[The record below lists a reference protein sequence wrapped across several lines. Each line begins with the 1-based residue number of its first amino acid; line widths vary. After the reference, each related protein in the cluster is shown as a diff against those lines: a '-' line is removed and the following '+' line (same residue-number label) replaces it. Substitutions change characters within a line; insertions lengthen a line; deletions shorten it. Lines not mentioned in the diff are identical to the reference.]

1 MRRLSVI
8 VLLRRMIR
16 FCDCF
21 VQAGTV
27 KAGNSLRDQNQ
38 RKRRGIMRRK
48 KWSALGISV
57 LLVFGLAA
65 CSSSQGA
72 QTADNGDAGAQTQES
87 GETENTPVTEE
98 ESEVAELPADLDFTV
113 NYDGI
118 KTAKIEAGVSVH
130 DPSIYKV
137 DGKYYI
143 FGSHMSTA
151 VSEDLRTWTSLGDGY
166 KVKDQIYY
174 ELMANDEAFAYSG
187 SKKSL
192 IPTDDRKWHVW
203 APDVIYN
210 EEAGLYYLYF
220 CTTSTWNAS
229 NLCYATSEKIEG
241 PYEWK
246 GALIYSGFTAETLD
260 ATDVT
265 EYVDRDTAKDRYIKK
280 SNEYNFNKF
289 PNAIDPTVLYD
300 GEGRLWMVYGSWSG
314 GMYLLELD
322 KATGEV
328 IHPEE
333 DEAKRVDPYFGK
345 RLLGGNHSSIE
356 APYILYDEESGYYYL
371 FVSYGGL
378 TREGGYQIRVFRSET
393 IDGDYVDMNGEYP
406 MDTNNPEHYPYG
418 LKLSGNYFLPSL
430 EMAYMATGHNSAF
443 VDEDGK
449 KYVVN
454 HTRFDNKTEEHEPR
468 VHQFIVNEEG
478 WPCMLPYA
486 TDGETVSESG
496 YDKGAVAG
504 RYYVINQ
511 GTAIDAEI
519 AQPFILYLDESG
531 TVYGDGVEGSW
542 EMKDGT
548 CYMKVT
554 YGGKDYSGVF
564 CQMNDEAGTQVMTF
578 SAVGSNES
586 VWGVKYE

>member
-1 MRRLSVI
+1 
-8 VLLRRMIR
+8 
-16 FCDCF
+16 
-21 VQAGTV
+21 
-27 KAGNSLRDQNQ
+27 
-38 RKRRGIMRRK
+38 MRRK
-48 KWSALGISV
+48 KWSALGIGI
-57 LLVFGLAA
+57 LLAVGLAA
-65 CSSSQGA
+65 CGSTQGA
-72 QTADNGDAGAQTQES
+72 QTAEDGSEDAQTQE
-87 GETENTPVTEE
+87 GDTENATAEEE
-98 ESEVAELPADLDFTV
+98 ESEVGELPADLDFTV
-113 NYDGI
+113 NLDGI

-166 KVKDQIYY
+166 KVKDQIYF
-174 ELMANDEAFAYSG
+174 ELMANEEAFAYSG

-210 EEAGLYYLYF
+210 EETGLYYLYF

-229 NLCYATSEKIEG
+229 NLCYATSENIEG

-486 TDGETVSESG
+486 TDGETVSGSG

-531 TVYGDGVEGSW
+531 KVFGDGVEGSW

-548 CYMKVT
+548 CYMKVS

-578 SAVGSNES
+578 SAVGGNES

>member
-1 MRRLSVI
+1 
-8 VLLRRMIR
+8 
-16 FCDCF
+16 
-21 VQAGTV
+21 
-27 KAGNSLRDQNQ
+27 
-38 RKRRGIMRRK
+38 MRRK
-48 KWSALGISV
+48 NWSTLGMSV
-57 LLVFGLAA
+57 LLAMSLAA
-65 CSSSQGA
+65 CGSSQGA
-72 QTADNGDAGAQTQES
+72 QTAENGDAEAQES
-87 GETENTPVTEE
+87 GEAENATVTEKE
-98 ESEVAELPADLDFTV
+98 GGVGELPADLDFTV
-113 NYDGI
+113 NLDGI
-118 KTAKIEAGVSVH
+118 KTAKIAAGVSVH
-130 DPSIYKV
+130 DPSIYKA

-174 ELMANDEAFAYSG
+174 ELMANEEAFAYSG

-192 IPTDDRKWHVW
+192 IPTDDRAWHVW

-210 EEAGLYYLYF
+210 EETGLYYLYF

-229 NLCYATSEKIEG
+229 NLCYATSESIEG

-280 SNEYNFNKF
+280 SNEYNFNKY

-333 DEAKRVDPYFGK
+333 DEANRVDPYFGK
-345 RLLGGNHSSIE
+345 RLIGGNHSSIE

-378 TREGGYQIRVFRSET
+378 AREGGYQIRVFRSET

-443 VDEDGK
+443 IDEDGK

-496 YDKGAVAG
+496 YDKSAVAG

-531 TVYGDGVEGSW
+531 QVYGDGVEGSW

-548 CYMKVT
+548 CYMKVS
-554 YGGKDYSGVF
+554 YDGKDYSGVF

-578 SAVGSNES
+578 SAVGGNES

>member
-1 MRRLSVI
+1 
-8 VLLRRMIR
+8 
-16 FCDCF
+16 
-21 VQAGTV
+21 
-27 KAGNSLRDQNQ
+27 
-38 RKRRGIMRRK
+38 MRRK
-48 KWSALGISV
+48 GLTLCGLGV
-57 LLVFGLAA
+57 LLVFGLMA
-65 CSSSQGA
+65 CGTSQDTGTSGSAGA
-72 QTADNGDAGAQTQES
+72 DTDAG
-87 GETENTPVTEE
+87 TEE
-98 ESEVAELPADLDFTV
+98 EATVAMEESGAGGLPVDLDFSV

-118 KTAKIEAGVSVH
+118 KTAKIDAGVSVH
-130 DPSIYKV
+130 DPSIVKV

-174 ELMANDEAFAYSG
+174 ELMANKDAFAYAG
-187 SKKSL
+187 SKNSV
-192 IPTDDRKWHVW
+192 IPTDDRGWHVW

-210 EEAGLYYLYF
+210 EETGLYYLYF
-220 CTTSTWNAS
+220 CTSSTWNAS
-229 NLCYATSEKIEG
+229 NLCYATSENIDG

-246 GALIYSGFTAETLD
+246 GALIYSGFTAQTLD
-260 ATDVT
+260 DTDVA

-280 SNEYNFNKF
+280 SNEYNFNKY

-300 GEGRLWMVYGSWSG
+300 GDGRLWMVYGSWSG

-322 KATGEV
+322 KSTGEV
-328 IHPEE
+328 IHPQE
-333 DEAKRVDPYFGK
+333 DETNRVDPYFGK

-356 APYILYDEESGYYYL
+356 GPYILYDEESGYYYL

-378 TREGGYQIRVFRSET
+378 AREGGYQIRVFRSET

-443 VDEDGK
+443 IDDDGK
-449 KYVVN
+449 KYIVN

-486 TDGETVSESG
+486 TDGESVSESG
-496 YDKGAVAG
+496 YSMADVAG

-531 TVYGDGVEGSW
+531 KVYGDGVEGSW
-542 EMKDGT
+542 EMKDNT
-548 CYMKVT
+548 CYMKVSYQGT
-554 YGGKDYSGVF
+554 DYSGVF

-578 SAVGSNES
+578 SAVGNNES
-586 VWGVKYE
+586 VWGVKY

>member
-1 MRRLSVI
+1 
-8 VLLRRMIR
+8 
-16 FCDCF
+16 
-21 VQAGTV
+21 
-27 KAGNSLRDQNQ
+27 
-38 RKRRGIMRRK
+38 MRRK
-48 KWSALGISV
+48 GLTLCGLGAL
-57 LLVFGLAA
+57 LAFGLMA
-65 CSSSQGA
+65 CGTSQDTG
-72 QTADNGDAGAQTQES
+72 TSGDAEAGTEQENAAS
-87 GETENTPVTEE
+87 TEE
-98 ESEVAELPADLDFTV
+98 EETQMGAMPADLDFTV
-113 NYDGI
+113 SYDGI
-118 KTAKIEAGVSVH
+118 ETAKIDAGVSVH
-130 DPSIYKV
+130 DPSIVKV

-174 ELMANDEAFAYSG
+174 ELMANKDAFAYAG
-187 SKKSL
+187 SKNSV
-192 IPTDDRKWHVW
+192 IPSDDRTWHVW

-210 EEAGLYYLYF
+210 EETGLYYLYF
-220 CTTSTWNAS
+220 CTSSTWNAS
-229 NLCYATSEKIEG
+229 NLCYATSENIDG

-246 GALIYSGFTAETLD
+246 GALIYSGFTAQTLD
-260 ATDVT
+260 DTDVA

-280 SNEYNFNKF
+280 SNEYNFNKY

-300 GEGRLWMVYGSWSG
+300 GDGRLWMVYGSWSG

-322 KATGEV
+322 KSTGEV

-333 DEAKRVDPYFGK
+333 DEANRVDPYFGK

-356 APYILYDEESGYYYL
+356 GPYILYDEESGYYYL

-378 TREGGYQIRVFRSET
+378 AREGGYQIRVFRSET

-406 MDTNNPEHYPYG
+406 MDTDNPEHYPYG

-443 VDEDGK
+443 VDDDGK
-449 KYVVN
+449 KYIVN

-496 YDKGAVAG
+496 YSMTDVAG

-511 GTAIDAEI
+511 GTAINAEI

-531 TVYGDGVEGSW
+531 KVYGDGVEGSW
-542 EMKDGT
+542 EMKDNT
-548 CYMKVT
+548 CYMKVSYQGT
-554 YGGKDYSGVF
+554 DYSGVF

-578 SAVGSNES
+578 SAVGNNES
-586 VWGVKYE
+586 VWGVKY

>member
-1 MRRLSVI
+1 
-8 VLLRRMIR
+8 
-16 FCDCF
+16 
-21 VQAGTV
+21 
-27 KAGNSLRDQNQ
+27 
-38 RKRRGIMRRK
+38 MRRK
-48 KWSALGISV
+48 NWSALGISV
-57 LLVFGLAA
+57 LLAMSLAA
-65 CSSSQGA
+65 CGSSQGA
-72 QTADNGDAGAQTQES
+72 QTAENEAAGAQTKES
-87 GETENTPVTEE
+87 GDAESAAVTEE
-98 ESEVAELPADLDFTV
+98 EGEVGQLPADLDFTV
-113 NYDGI
+113 NLDGI
-118 KTAKIEAGVSVH
+118 KTAKIAAGVSVH
-130 DPSIYKV
+130 DPSIYKA

-174 ELMANDEAFAYSG
+174 ELMANEEAFAYSG

-192 IPTDDRKWHVW
+192 IPTDDRAWHVW

-210 EEAGLYYLYF
+210 EETGLYYLYF

-229 NLCYATSEKIEG
+229 NLCYATSENIEG

-246 GALIYSGFTAETLD
+246 GALIYSGFTLETLD

-333 DEAKRVDPYFGK
+333 DEANRVDPYFGK

-378 TREGGYQIRVFRSET
+378 VREGGYQIRVFRSET

-449 KYVVN
+449 KYIVN

-496 YDKGAVAG
+496 YNKSAAAG

-511 GTAIDAEI
+511 GTAIDAAI

-531 TVYGDGVEGSW
+531 QVYGDGVEGSW

-548 CYMKVT
+548 CFMKVS
-554 YGGKDYSGVF
+554 YDGKDYSGVF

-578 SAVGSNES
+578 SAVGNNES

>member
-1 MRRLSVI
+1 
-8 VLLRRMIR
+8 
-16 FCDCF
+16 
-21 VQAGTV
+21 
-27 KAGNSLRDQNQ
+27 
-38 RKRRGIMRRK
+38 MRRK
-48 KWSALGISV
+48 NWSALGISV
-57 LLVFGLAA
+57 LLAMSLAA
-65 CSSSQGA
+65 CGSSQGA
-72 QTADNGDAGAQTQES
+72 QTAENEAAGAQTQES
-87 GETENTPVTEE
+87 GDAESTAVTEE
-98 ESEVAELPADLDFTV
+98 EGEVGQLPADLDFTV
-113 NYDGI
+113 NLDGI
-118 KTAKIEAGVSVH
+118 KTAKIAAGVSVH
-130 DPSIYKV
+130 DPSIYKA

-174 ELMANDEAFAYSG
+174 ELMANEEAFAYSG

-192 IPTDDRKWHVW
+192 IPTDDRAWHVW

-210 EEAGLYYLYF
+210 EETGLYYLYF

-229 NLCYATSEKIEG
+229 NLCYATSESIEG

-246 GALIYSGFTAETLD
+246 GALIYSGFTLETLD

-333 DEAKRVDPYFGK
+333 DEANRVDPYFGK

-378 TREGGYQIRVFRSET
+378 AREGGYQIRVFRSET
-393 IDGDYVDMNGEYP
+393 IDGDYVDMNGEFP

-449 KYVVN
+449 KYIVN

-496 YDKGAVAG
+496 YDKSAAAG

-531 TVYGDGVEGSW
+531 QVYGDGVEGSW

-548 CYMKVT
+548 CFMKVS
-554 YGGKDYSGVF
+554 YDGKDYSGVF

-578 SAVGSNES
+578 SAVGNNES

>member
-1 MRRLSVI
+1 
-8 VLLRRMIR
+8 
-16 FCDCF
+16 
-21 VQAGTV
+21 
-27 KAGNSLRDQNQ
+27 
-38 RKRRGIMRRK
+38 MRRK

-57 LLVFGLAA
+57 LLVVGLAA
-65 CSSSQGA
+65 CGSSQDT
-72 QTADNGDAGAQTQES
+72 QTAESGDAGAQTQEN
-87 GETENTPVTEE
+87 GEAENAAAAKE
-98 ESEVAELPADLDFTV
+98 ESEVGEMPADLDFTV
-113 NYDGI
+113 NLDGI

-166 KVKDQIYY
+166 KVKDSIYY

-210 EEAGLYYLYF
+210 EETGLYYLYF

-229 NLCYATSEKIEG
+229 NLCYATSESIEG

-496 YDKGAVAG
+496 YDKSAAAG

-519 AQPFILYLDESG
+519 AQPFILYLDENG
-531 TVYGDGVEGSW
+531 QVYGDGVEGSW
-542 EMKDGT
+542 EMQEGS
-548 CYMKVT
+548 CYMKVS
-554 YGGKDYSGVF
+554 YDGKDYSGVF

-578 SAVGSNES
+578 SAVGGNES
-586 VWGVKYE
+586 VWGVKYN

>member
-1 MRRLSVI
+1 MNDGDDGDSGVSGGVSERRVS
-8 VLLRRMIR
+8 M
-16 FCDCF
+16 
-21 VQAGTV
+21 
-27 KAGNSLRDQNQ
+27 
-38 RKRRGIMRRK
+38 K
-48 KWSALGISV
+48 KKGLTACGLSV
-57 LLVFGLAA
+57 LLAFGLVA
-65 CSSSQGA
+65 CGTSQSAGEQAPESAETDGA
-72 QTADNGDAGAQTQES
+72 QEDAAVG
-87 GETENTPVTEE
+87 TEE
-98 ESEVAELPADLDFTV
+98 ENTAGGLPADLDFTV
-113 NYDGI
+113 SYDGI

-174 ELMANDEAFAYSG
+174 ELMANKDAFAYAG
-187 SKKSL
+187 SKNSV
-192 IPTDDRKWHVW
+192 IPTDDRAWHVW

-210 EEAGLYYLYF
+210 EETGLYYLYF

-229 NLCYATSEKIEG
+229 NLCYATSENIEG

-246 GALIYSGFTAETLD
+246 GALIYSGFTLETLD

-265 EYVDRDTAKDRYIKK
+265 AYVDRDTAKDRYIKK
-280 SNEYNFNKF
+280 SNEYNFNKY

-300 GEGRLWMVYGSWSG
+300 EDGRLWMVYGSWSG
-314 GMYLLELD
+314 GMYLIELD

-378 TREGGYQIRVFRSET
+378 AREGGYQIRVFRSET

-418 LKLSGNYFLPSL
+418 LKLSGNYMLPSL

-443 VDEDGK
+443 IDDDGK
-449 KYVVN
+449 KYIVN

-486 TDGETVSESG
+486 TDGETKSEAGYGAADVS
-496 YDKGAVAG
+496 G

-531 TVYGDGVEGSW
+531 KVYGDGVEGSW
-542 EMKDGT
+542 EMKEGT
-548 CYMKVT
+548 CYMKVS
-554 YGGKDYSGVF
+554 YGDASYSGVF

-578 SAVGSNES
+578 SAVGNNES
-586 VWGVKYE
+586 VWGVKY

>member
-1 MRRLSVI
+1 M
-8 VLLRRMIR
+8 
-16 FCDCF
+16 
-21 VQAGTV
+21 
-27 KAGNSLRDQNQ
+27 
-38 RKRRGIMRRK
+38 RKRK
-48 KWSALGISV
+48 LLLTCALCTTI
-57 LLVFGLAA
+57 AA
-65 CSSSQGA
+65 GA
-72 QTADNGDAGAQTQES
+72 VACGNTAQNNESDNGAETQTETQTETQAEAGADS
-87 GETENTPVTEE
+87 AEE
-98 ESEVAELPADLDFTV
+98 VPADLDFTV

-118 KTAKIEAGVSVH
+118 TTAKIEAGASVH
-130 DPSIYKV
+130 DPSIVKV

-151 VSEDLRTWTSLGDGY
+151 VSDDLRHWTSIGDGY

-174 ELMANDEAFAYSG
+174 ELMANKDAFAYAG
-187 SKKSL
+187 SKNSV
-192 IPTDDRKWHVW
+192 IPTDDRAWHVW

-210 EEAGLYYLYF
+210 EEDGLYYLYF

-229 NLCYATSEKIEG
+229 NLCYATSDKIDG

-246 GALIYSGFTAETLD
+246 GALIYSGFTLETFD
-260 ATDVT
+260 NTDVA
-265 EYVDRDTAKDRYIKK
+265 EYVDEEEAKDKYIKK
-280 SNEYNFNKF
+280 SNEYNFNKY

-300 GEGRLWMVYGSWSG
+300 EDGRLWMVYGSWSG

-322 KATGEV
+322 KQTGEV
-328 IHPEE
+328 IHPEA
-333 DEAKRVDPYFGK
+333 DEEKRVDAYFGK

-356 APYILYDEESGYYYL
+356 APYILYDEQSGYYYL

-378 TREGGYQIRVFRSET
+378 VREGGYQIRVFRSET
-393 IDGDYVDMNGEYP
+393 IDGDYVDMNGEFP
-406 MDTNNPEHYPYG
+406 LDTTNPEHYPYG

-443 VDEDGK
+443 VDDDGK
-449 KYVVN
+449 KYIVN

-486 TDGETVSESG
+486 TDGETVNESG
-496 YDKGAVAG
+496 YEMADVAG

-511 GTAIDAEI
+511 GTAISADI

-531 TVYGDGVEGSW
+531 KVYGDGVEGSW
-542 EMKDGT
+542 EAKDGT
-548 CYMKVT
+548 CYMHIT
-554 YGGKDYSGVF
+554 YGDVSYSGVF

-578 SAVGSNES
+578 SAVGANES
-586 VWGVKYE
+586 VWGVKY

>member
-1 MRRLSVI
+1 
-8 VLLRRMIR
+8 
-16 FCDCF
+16 
-21 VQAGTV
+21 
-27 KAGNSLRDQNQ
+27 
-38 RKRRGIMRRK
+38 MRRK
-48 KWSALGISV
+48 NWSALGISV
-57 LLVFGLAA
+57 LLTMSLAA
-65 CSSSQGA
+65 CGSSQGA
-72 QTADNGDAGAQTQES
+72 QTAENEAAGAQTQES
-87 GETENTPVTEE
+87 GDAESAAVTEE
-98 ESEVAELPADLDFTV
+98 EGEVGQLPADLDFTV
-113 NYDGI
+113 NLDGI
-118 KTAKIEAGVSVH
+118 KTAKIAAGVSVH
-130 DPSIYKV
+130 DPSIYKA

-174 ELMANDEAFAYSG
+174 ELMANEEAFAYSG

-192 IPTDDRKWHVW
+192 IPTDDRAWHVW

-210 EEAGLYYLYF
+210 EETGLYYLYF

-229 NLCYATSEKIEG
+229 NLCYATSESIEG

-246 GALIYSGFTAETLD
+246 GALIYSGFTLETLD

-333 DEAKRVDPYFGK
+333 DEANRVDPYFGK

-378 TREGGYQIRVFRSET
+378 VREGGYQIRVFRSET

-449 KYVVN
+449 KYIVN

-496 YDKGAVAG
+496 YDKSAVAG

-531 TVYGDGVEGSW
+531 QVYGDGVEGSW

-548 CYMKVT
+548 CFMKVS
-554 YGGKDYSGVF
+554 YDGKDYSGVF

-578 SAVGSNES
+578 SAVGNNES

>member
-1 MRRLSVI
+1 
-8 VLLRRMIR
+8 
-16 FCDCF
+16 
-21 VQAGTV
+21 
-27 KAGNSLRDQNQ
+27 
-38 RKRRGIMRRK
+38 MRRK
-48 KWSALGISV
+48 GLTLCGLGV
-57 LLVFGLAA
+57 LLVFGLMA
-65 CSSSQGA
+65 CGTSQDTGTSGSAGA
-72 QTADNGDAGAQTQES
+72 DTDAG
-87 GETENTPVTEE
+87 TEE
-98 ESEVAELPADLDFTV
+98 EATVATGEESGAGGLPVELDFTV

-118 KTAKIEAGVSVH
+118 KTAKIDAGVSVH
-130 DPSIYKV
+130 DPSIGKV

-174 ELMANDEAFAYSG
+174 ELMANKEAFAYAG
-187 SKKSL
+187 SKNSV
-192 IPTDDRKWHVW
+192 IPTDDRGWHVW

-210 EEAGLYYLYF
+210 EETGLYYLYF
-220 CTTSTWNAS
+220 CTSSTWNAS
-229 NLCYATSEKIEG
+229 NLCYAISENIEG

-246 GALIYSGFTAETLD
+246 GALIYSGFTAQTLD
-260 ATDVT
+260 DTDVA

-280 SNEYNFNKF
+280 SNEYNFNKY

-322 KATGEV
+322 KSTGEV
-328 IHPEE
+328 IHPQE
-333 DEAKRVDPYFGK
+333 DEANRVDPYFGK

-356 APYILYDEESGYYYL
+356 GPYILYDEESGYYYL

-378 TREGGYQIRVFRSET
+378 AREGGYQIRVFRSET

-449 KYVVN
+449 KYIVN

-496 YDKGAVAG
+496 YSMADVAG

-511 GTAIDAEI
+511 GTTIDAEI

-531 TVYGDGVEGSW
+531 KVYGDGVEGSW
-542 EMKDGT
+542 EMKDST
-548 CYMKVT
+548 CYMKVSYQGT
-554 YGGKDYSGVF
+554 DYSGVF

-578 SAVGSNES
+578 SAVGNNES
-586 VWGVKYE
+586 VWGVKY

>member
-1 MRRLSVI
+1 
-8 VLLRRMIR
+8 
-16 FCDCF
+16 
-21 VQAGTV
+21 
-27 KAGNSLRDQNQ
+27 
-38 RKRRGIMRRK
+38 MRRK
-48 KWSALGISV
+48 KWSALGISA
-57 LLVFGLAA
+57 LLVLGLTA
-65 CSSSQGA
+65 CGSQGT
-72 QTADNGDAGAQTQES
+72 QTGESGETGAQIQES
-87 GETENTPVTEE
+87 GEAENAPAAEE
-98 ESEVAELPADLDFTV
+98 ESQVEELPADLDFTV

-118 KTAKIEAGVSVH
+118 KTGKIAAGVSVH
-130 DPSIYKV
+130 DPSIYKA

-151 VSEDLRTWTSLGDGY
+151 VSDDLRTWTSLGDGY

-174 ELMANDEAFAYSG
+174 ELMANEDAFAYAG

-192 IPTDDRKWHVW
+192 IPTDDRAWHVW

-210 EEAGLYYLYF
+210 EDTGLYYLYF

-229 NLCYATSEKIEG
+229 NLCYATSENIEG

-260 ATDVT
+260 ATDVA

-280 SNEYNFNKF
+280 SNEYNFNKY

-333 DEAKRVDPYFGK
+333 DEANRVDPYFGK

-378 TREGGYQIRVFRSET
+378 AREGGYQIRVFRSET

-443 VDEDGK
+443 IDEDGK
-449 KYVVN
+449 KYIVN

-486 TDGETVSESG
+486 TDGETVSEGG

-531 TVYGDGVEGSW
+531 QVYGDGVEGSW

-548 CYMKVT
+548 CYMKVS
-554 YGGKDYSGVF
+554 YGDKDYSGVF
-564 CQMNDEAGTQVMTF
+564 CEMNDEAGTQVMTF
-578 SAVGSNES
+578 SAVGANES
-586 VWGVKYE
+586 VWGVKYN

>member
-1 MRRLSVI
+1 
-8 VLLRRMIR
+8 
-16 FCDCF
+16 
-21 VQAGTV
+21 
-27 KAGNSLRDQNQ
+27 
-38 RKRRGIMRRK
+38 MRRK
-48 KWSALGISV
+48 NVTACGLSV
-57 LLVFGLAA
+57 LLAFGLMA
-65 CSSSQGA
+65 CGTSQNAEGQA
-72 QTADNGDAGAQTQES
+72 QEN
-87 GETENTPVTEE
+87 GETDAAAKEDEAVGTEE
-98 ESEVAELPADLDFTV
+98 ENKAGELPADLDFTV
-113 NYDGI
+113 NLDGI
-118 KTAKIEAGVSVH
+118 KTAKIQAGVSVH
-130 DPSIYKV
+130 DPSIIKA

-151 VSEDLRTWTSLGDGY
+151 VSDDLRTWTSLGDGY

-174 ELMANDEAFAYSG
+174 ELMGNEDAFAYAG
-187 SKKSL
+187 SKNSL
-192 IPTDDRKWHVW
+192 IPTDDRAWHVW

-210 EEAGLYYLYF
+210 EETGLYYLYF

-229 NLCYATSEKIEG
+229 NLCYATSEKIDG

-246 GALIYSGFTAETLD
+246 GALIYSGFTLETLD

-265 EYVDRDTAKDRYIKK
+265 EYVDRDVAKDRYIKK
-280 SNEYNFNKF
+280 SNEYNFNKY

-300 GEGRLWMVYGSWSG
+300 EEGRLWMVYGSWSG
-314 GMYLLELD
+314 GMYLVELD

-333 DEAKRVDPYFGK
+333 DEANRVDPYFGK

-378 TREGGYQIRVFRSET
+378 AREGGYQIRVFRSET

-406 MDTNNPEHYPYG
+406 MDTDNPEHYPYG
-418 LKLSGNYFLPSL
+418 LKLSGNYMLPSL

-443 VDEDGK
+443 IDDDGK
-449 KYVVN
+449 KYIVN

-486 TDGETVSESG
+486 TDGETVSETG
-496 YDKGAVAG
+496 YEAADVAG

-531 TVYGDGVEGSW
+531 KVYGDGVEGSW
-542 EMKDGT
+542 ERKDGT
-548 CYMKVT
+548 CYMKLT
-554 YGGKDYSGVF
+554 YNGVSYSGVF
-564 CQMNDEAGTQVMTF
+564 CRMNDEAGTEVMTF
-578 SAVGSNES
+578 SAVGNNES
-586 VWGVKYE
+586 VWGVKY

>member
-1 MRRLSVI
+1 
-8 VLLRRMIR
+8 
-16 FCDCF
+16 
-21 VQAGTV
+21 
-27 KAGNSLRDQNQ
+27 
-38 RKRRGIMRRK
+38 MRRK
-48 KWSALGISV
+48 KWSALGISI
-57 LLVFGLAA
+57 LLVLGLAA
-65 CSSSQGA
+65 CGSSQGT
-72 QTADNGDAGAQTQES
+72 QTAENGDADAQTQEN
-87 GETENTPVTEE
+87 GEAENAAAAEE
-98 ESEVAELPADLDFTV
+98 ESEMGELPADLDFTV
-113 NYDGI
+113 NLDGI

-166 KVKDQIYY
+166 KVKDPIYY

-210 EEAGLYYLYF
+210 EDTGLYYLYF

-229 NLCYATSEKIEG
+229 NLCYATSESIEG

-280 SNEYNFNKF
+280 SDEYNFNKF

-300 GEGRLWMVYGSWSG
+300 EEGRLWMVYGSWSG

-496 YDKGAVAG
+496 YDNGAVAG

-531 TVYGDGVEGSW
+531 KVYGDGVEGSW
-542 EMKDGT
+542 EMKDGS
-548 CYMKVT
+548 CYMKVS

-578 SAVGSNES
+578 SAVGGNES
-586 VWGVKYE
+586 VWGVKYN

>member
-1 MRRLSVI
+1 
-8 VLLRRMIR
+8 
-16 FCDCF
+16 
-21 VQAGTV
+21 
-27 KAGNSLRDQNQ
+27 
-38 RKRRGIMRRK
+38 MRRK
-48 KWSALGISV
+48 KWSALGISI
-57 LLVFGLAA
+57 LLVLGLAA
-65 CSSSQGA
+65 CGSSQGT
-72 QTADNGDAGAQTQES
+72 QTAENGDADTQTQEN
-87 GETENTPVTEE
+87 GEAENAAAAEE
-98 ESEVAELPADLDFTV
+98 ESEMGELPADLDFTV
-113 NYDGI
+113 NLDGI

-166 KVKDQIYY
+166 KVKDPIYY
-174 ELMANDEAFAYSG
+174 ELMANEEAFAYSG

-210 EEAGLYYLYF
+210 EDTGLYYLYF

-229 NLCYATSEKIEG
+229 NLCYATSESIEG

-280 SNEYNFNKF
+280 SDEYNFNKF

-300 GEGRLWMVYGSWSG
+300 EEGRLWMVYGSWSG

-496 YDKGAVAG
+496 YDNGAVAG

-531 TVYGDGVEGSW
+531 KVYGDGVEGSW
-542 EMKDGT
+542 EMKDGS
-548 CYMKVT
+548 CYMKVS

-578 SAVGSNES
+578 SAVGGNES
-586 VWGVKYE
+586 VWGVKYN

>member
-1 MRRLSVI
+1 
-8 VLLRRMIR
+8 
-16 FCDCF
+16 
-21 VQAGTV
+21 
-27 KAGNSLRDQNQ
+27 
-38 RKRRGIMRRK
+38 MRRK
-48 KWSALGISV
+48 GLTLCGLGV
-57 LLVFGLAA
+57 LLVFGLMA
-65 CSSSQGA
+65 CGTSQDTGTSGSAGA
-72 QTADNGDAGAQTQES
+72 DTDAG
-87 GETENTPVTEE
+87 TEE
-98 ESEVAELPADLDFTV
+98 EATVAMEESGAGGLPVDLDFTV

-118 KTAKIEAGVSVH
+118 KTAKIDAGVSVH
-130 DPSIYKV
+130 DPSIVKV

-174 ELMANDEAFAYSG
+174 ELMANKDAFAYAG
-187 SKKSL
+187 SKNSV
-192 IPTDDRKWHVW
+192 IPTDDRGWHVW
-203 APDVIYN
+203 APDLIYN
-210 EEAGLYYLYF
+210 EETGLYYLYF
-220 CTTSTWNAS
+220 CTSSTWNAS
-229 NLCYATSEKIEG
+229 NLCYATSENIDG

-246 GALIYSGFTAETLD
+246 GALIYSGFTAQTLD
-260 ATDVT
+260 DTDVA

-280 SNEYNFNKF
+280 SNEYNFNKY

-300 GEGRLWMVYGSWSG
+300 GDGRLWMVYGSWSG

-322 KATGEV
+322 KSTGEV
-328 IHPEE
+328 IHPQE
-333 DEAKRVDPYFGK
+333 DEANRVDPYFGK

-356 APYILYDEESGYYYL
+356 GPYILYDEESGYYYL

-378 TREGGYQIRVFRSET
+378 AREGGYQIRVFRSET

-443 VDEDGK
+443 IDDDGK
-449 KYVVN
+449 KYIVN

-486 TDGETVSESG
+486 TDGESVSESG
-496 YDKGAVAG
+496 YSMADVAG

-531 TVYGDGVEGSW
+531 KVYGDGVEGSW
-542 EMKDGT
+542 EMKDNT
-548 CYMKVT
+548 CYMKVSYQGT
-554 YGGKDYSGVF
+554 DYSGVF

-578 SAVGSNES
+578 SAVGNNES
-586 VWGVKYE
+586 VWGVKY

>member
-1 MRRLSVI
+1 MEQRRSKTAEAVRGVSERRVRMRRRNGSVCALS
-8 VLLRRMIR
+8 LLL
-16 FCDCF
+16 
-21 VQAGTV
+21 A
-27 KAGNSLRDQNQ
+27 
-38 RKRRGIMRRK
+38 
-48 KWSALGISV
+48 
-57 LLVFGLAA
+57 FGLAA
-65 CSSSQGA
+65 CGSSQDVGT
-72 QTADNGDAGAQTQES
+72 QTADGGDAGAQSQES
-87 GETENTPVTEE
+87 EETASVTEE
-98 ESEVAELPADLDFTV
+98 ESEVGALPADLDFTV

-118 KTAKIEAGVSVH
+118 KTAAIKAGVSVH
-130 DPSIYKV
+130 DPSIYKA

-174 ELMANDEAFAYSG
+174 ELMANEDAFAYAG

-192 IPTDDRKWHVW
+192 IPTDDRGWHVW

-210 EEAGLYYLYF
+210 EETGLYYLYF

-229 NLCYATSEKIEG
+229 NLCYATSENIEG

-260 ATDVT
+260 DTDVT

-280 SNEYNFNKF
+280 SDEYNFNKY

-333 DEAKRVDPYFGK
+333 DEANRVDPYFGK

-356 APYILYDEESGYYYL
+356 APYILYDEQSGYYYL

-378 TREGGYQIRVFRSET
+378 AREGGYQIRVFRSET

-443 VDEDGK
+443 VDDDGK
-449 KYVVN
+449 KYIVN

-496 YDKGAVAG
+496 YDKSAVAG

-531 TVYGDGVEGSW
+531 KVYGDGVEGSW
-542 EMKDGT
+542 EMKDST
-548 CYMKVT
+548 CYMKVS
-554 YGGKDYSGVF
+554 YGGTDYSGVF

-578 SAVGSNES
+578 SAVGNNES
-586 VWGVKYE
+586 VWGVKYN